1 MLRAMA
7 KRTLGERLKE
17 LRTGKG
23 LSLRD
28 VEKKFGI
35 NSGYLS
41 QLESDKI
48 SNPTPSMLKKLSV
61 AYQVP
66 LGMLMEWAGYI
77 ERDEGGT
84 SPHVETAL
92 KYLPNDVSEEEL
104 KALKAVLGAMRGG
117 AGRGGKATAYR
128 PHYSD
133 LELDPG
139 RRLEIRKNALAV
151 LREIDA
157 VHGRGPVDL
166 DNALV
171 VAKLVRAG
179 AIELDPDERER
190 LRDRFRGLVDHV
202 LTNLEG
208 VVHLGRNEVYI
219 NADLHALRERFVLA
233 HEIGHGVLED
243 HREVFAHLDNHH
255 RLSPDFNDRLERE
268 ANQFSIEL
276 LAKGDRLRQEFDSS
290 KPEVQEISRLSQQM
304 DLSHQATARRVG
316 EESRQDCA
324 IALAFRGRNGQGPL
338 QVDRFRFWASSSFE
352 KRFGWRSGQL
362 PGAAIRAA
370 LSATARNEE
379 TPSITLF
386 DGHGRPVEVRVEG
399 LDALYSVFVLFA
411 PVRRRPLFNSK
422 RPRSP
427 KLLSRV

>member
-1 MLRAMA
+1 MAEQSLGAKLKGLRGAQ
-7 KRTLGERLKE
+7 
-17 LRTGKG
+17 G

-28 VEKKFGI
+28 VEKDFGI

-48 SNPTPSMLKKLSV
+48 TSPTPSMLKKLAT

-77 ERDEGGT
+77 ELDEGGT

-117 AGRGGKATAYR
+117 SGKGGKATAYK
-128 PHYSD
+128 PHCSD
-133 LELDPG
+133 LTLAPE
-139 RRLEIRKNALAV
+139 RRLEIQKNALAV

-157 VHGRGPVDL
+157 VHGGTPVDL
-166 DNALV
+166 DSALV

-179 AIELDPDERER
+179 AIELDPDEKER
-190 LRDRFRGLVDHV
+190 LRDRFRGLVDQV

-208 VVHLGRNEVYI
+208 LVHLGRNEVYI

-243 HREVFAHLDNHH
+243 HRIVFAHLDNHQ
-255 RLSPDFNDRLERE
+255 RLKPEFNDQLERE

-290 KPEVQEISRLSQQM
+290 KPVVREISRLSHQM

-316 EESRQDCA
+316 EESRQDCS

-352 KRFGWRSGQL
+352 GRFGWSRGQL
-362 PGAAIRAA
+362 PGAAIREA
-370 LSATARNEE
+370 LSATARNEA
-379 TPSITLF
+379 TPPITLF

-399 LDALYSVFVLFA
+399 MDALYSVFVLFA
-411 PVRRRPLFNSK
+411 PVRRRPLFSSK
-422 RPRSP
+422 RPMAP
-427 KLLSRV
+427 KVLSRA